1 MKDYPASLGMGSQ
14 RREFW
19 RVLLRWSRAA
29 FLILA
34 IGFLSYF
41 AWRTRD
47 ILHVAVAQG
56 NITYLLMAA
65 MIWAVLHLLS
75 PVVAILV
82 FSGER
87 PAVNY
92 KRALHYH
99 VRNLPAR
106 YLPGGIWHTVG
117 RVLDFHAHGI
127 SKKRLTAFVFL
138 ENSLAASVTI
148 FVGGAW
154 LGYSGGSGGWGDIG
168 AFAAAMAFVGM
179 IVILPVTNRWILGG
193 AGRITLLR
201 YMCSIGVVAVF
212 WSLAALAFILYV
224 YAFANFLPGASLV
237 DIAGVYLFSWGIG
250 FISIF
255 APQGIGVFEVVSSS
269 ILTAGTGLELVIV
282 LLSGFRLVVLSADL
296 IAWVLNHLVRLA
308 ARYCRV

>member
-1 MKDYPASLGMGSQ
+1 MKDNPASPRKGSQ

-19 RVLLRWSRAA
+19 RALLRWSRAA

-41 AWRTRD
+41 AWRTWD
-47 ILHVAVAQG
+47 TLHVAVAQG
-56 NITYLLMAA
+56 NITYLLLAV
-65 MIWAVLHLLS
+65 MIWGVLHLLS

-82 FSGER
+82 FSGEK

-127 SKKRLTAFVFL
+127 SKKKLTAFVFL

-148 FVGGAW
+148 FVGGGW
-154 LGYSGGSGGWGDIG
+154 LGYSGGSGGWGGIG
-168 AFAAAMAFVGM
+168 MVAAMVAFVGM
-179 IVILPVTNRWILGG
+179 IVVLPVTNRWILGG
-193 AGRITLLR
+193 AERITLLR

-224 YAFANFLPGASLV
+224 YSFADFLPGTSLV

-269 ILTAGTGLELVIV
+269 ILTAGAGLELVIV
-282 LLSGFRLVVLSADL
+282 IFSGFRLVVLSADL
-296 IAWVLNHLVRLA
+296 IAWVLNYLVRLA
-308 ARYCRV
+308 ASYCRA

>member
-1 MKDYPASLGMGSQ
+1 M
-14 RREFW
+14 
-19 RVLLRWSRAA
+19 LLRWSRAA
-29 FLILA
+29 FFILA

-41 AWRTRD
+41 AWRTWD
-47 ILHVAVAQG
+47 TLHAAVVQG
-56 NITYLLMAA
+56 NITYLLLAV

-87 PAVNY
+87 RTVNY
-92 KRALHYH
+92 KNALHYH

-127 SKKRLTAFVFL
+127 SKKRITAFVFL

-154 LGYSGGSGGWGDIG
+154 LGYSGGSGGWGNIG
-168 AFAAAMAFVGM
+168 MLAAVIAFVGM
-179 IVILPVTNRWILGG
+179 IVALPITNRWILGG
-193 AGRITLLR
+193 AERVTLLR
-201 YMCSIGVVAVF
+201 YMCSIGIVSVF
-212 WSLAALAFILYV
+212 WCLAALAFILYV
-224 YAFANFLPGASLV
+224 YSFAEFLPGASLI

-250 FISIF
+250 FVSIF
-255 APQGIGVFEVVSSS
+255 APQGIGVFELVSSS
-269 ILTAGTGLELVIV
+269 ILTAGAGLELVIV

-296 IAWVLNHLVRLA
+296 IAWVLNYLVRLA
-308 ARYCRV
+308 VRH